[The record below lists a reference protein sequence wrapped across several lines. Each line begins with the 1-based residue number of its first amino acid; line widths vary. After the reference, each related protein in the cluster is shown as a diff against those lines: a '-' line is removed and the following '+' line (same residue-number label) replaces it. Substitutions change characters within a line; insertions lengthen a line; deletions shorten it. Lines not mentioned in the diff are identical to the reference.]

1 MKTTMLLGSAALL
14 ALGLVSC
21 NDPAKNTAKA
31 DVKDAVAKSDTGAAG
46 GTKYTFT
53 PNSKIGFIGAKVT
66 TSHPGGF
73 KTFNGYFTVKDG
85 APVGNEHKVTIDMA
99 STWADGGDAD
109 SSAKLTGHL
118 KSPDFFDT
126 AKFPQSTFDVTELK
140 KNSDT
145 SYTVSGNFTLHGV
158 TKNISF
164 PATVS
169 KDGEAVK
176 ITSEFNIKRQDF
188 GITYPGM
195 ADNAIKDQVV
205 IKLDLEAKPGA

>member
-31 DVKDAVAKSDTGAAG
+31 DVKDAVTKSDTGAAG
-46 GTKYTFT
+46 GTKYAFT
-53 PNSKIGFIGAKVT
+53 PNSKIGFVGAKVT
-66 TSHPGGF
+66 ASHPGGF

-85 APVGNEHKVTIDMA
+85 APVGNEHKVTIDMS
-99 STWADGGDAD
+99 STFADGGDAD

-118 KSPDFFDT
+118 KSPDFFDVG
-126 AKFPQSTFDVTELK
+126 KYPQSTFDVTELK

-145 SYTVSGNFTLHGV
+145 NYTVSGNFTLHGV

-164 PATVS
+164 PATVA
-169 KDGEAVK
+169 KDGETVK
-176 ITSEFNIKRQDF
+176 ISSEFNINRKDF
-188 GITYPGM
+188 GIKYPGM
-195 ADNAIKDQVV
+195 PDNLIKDEVV